1 MCGIVGYIGKNKA
14 KKFLVEGL
22 SMLEYRGYDSA
33 GISVVSDNIVKTC
46 KTKGKIIALQE
57 LLKTN
62 DIDGYLGIG
71 HTRWATHGVPSDN
84 NSHPHNNSSNT
95 ISIVHNGII
104 ENYSKLK
111 NSLEEAGYKFL
122 SDTDTEV
129 IVHLIDSYYEGNI
142 VEACRKAVK
151 DLEGSYALGVISSNE
166 PDKLVAIRKDSPLV
180 IGVNSDEKYIV
191 SDIPALLSRTRD
203 VYFLNDNEMA
213 ILTTDSVTIT
223 DYDGKVLN
231 RDLVHIEWDLDSA
244 SKEGYEDF
252 MLKEI
257 FEQPL
262 SVERTIG
269 SKIKL
274 GEKVNLENLKLD
286 AKSIKNIFIIAC
298 GTAAHAGMVGSRLIE
313 NLSHIP
319 TQTFLASEFR
329 YQEPLVDKSS
339 LCIFVSQSGETA
351 DTLGA
356 LKLCKELGARTLAI
370 TNVVGSSITR
380 EAMDVIYTYAGP
392 EIAVASTKAY
402 TSQLTIFYILALY
415 LAEQTETLD
424 IEKQENIKREILN
437 ISSNMKKILK
447 CLDSIKNIAKIIST
461 KKDVFFLGR
470 SLDYITAMEASLKLK
485 EISYI
490 HSEAFAAGE
499 LKHGPIAL
507 IEQDVPVICVCTN
520 KNLFDKMISNV
531 KEVKSRGAY
540 TIILSREKSDIDCAD
555 IILDI
560 PDTIDILM
568 PIISVIPL
576 QLLAYYVTK
585 IKNLDVDKPRN
596 LAKSVTVE

>member
-33 GISVVSDNIVKTC
+33 GISVVSDNIIKTC
-46 KTKGKIIALQE
+46 KTKGKIAVLQE
-57 LLKTN
+57 LLKTT
-62 DIDGYLGIG
+62 DIDGNLGIG
-71 HTRWATHGVPSDN
+71 HTRWATHGVPSDK
-84 NSHPHNNSSNT
+84 NSHPHNNMSNT

-104 ENYSKLK
+104 ENYVKLRA
-111 NSLEEAGYKFL
+111 SLEEAGYKFL
-122 SDTDTEV
+122 SETDTEV
-129 IVHLIDSYYEGNI
+129 IVHLIDSYYDGDI

-151 DLEGSYALGVISSNE
+151 DLEGSYALGVICSKE
-166 PDKLVAIRKDSPLV
+166 PDKLIAIRKDSPLV
-180 IGVNSDEKYIV
+180 IGVSEDEKYIV

-203 VYFLNDNEMA
+203 VYLINDKEMA
-213 ILTTDSVTIT
+213 VLTPNDVTIT
-223 DYDGKVLN
+223 DYDGNVLN

-244 SKEGYEDF
+244 SKEGYDDF

-257 FEQPL
+257 FEQPVA
-262 SVERTIG
+262 VERTIG

-274 GEKVNLENLKLD
+274 NEKVTLENINID
-286 AKSIKNIFIIAC
+286 AKSIKNILIVAC
-298 GTAAHAGMVGSRLIE
+298 GTASHAGMVGSRLIE
-313 NLSHIP
+313 NLAHIP
-319 TQTFLASEFR
+319 SQTYLASEFR
-329 YQEPLVDKSS
+329 YQNPLVDKNS

-380 EAMDVIYTYAGP
+380 EADDVIYTYAGP

-402 TSQLTIFYILALY
+402 TSQLVIFYILALY
-415 LAEQTETLD
+415 LAEQNNSIN
-424 IEKQENIKREILN
+424 IEQQENIKREILN
-437 ISSNMKKILK
+437 ISNNMKKVLK
-447 CLDSIKNIAKIIST
+447 DLDSIKNIAKIISA

-470 SLDYITAMEASLKLK
+470 SLDYVTALEASLKLK

-507 IEQDVPVICVCTN
+507 IENDVPVICICTN
-520 KNLFDKMISNV
+520 KALFDKMISNV
-531 KEVKSRGAY
+531 KEVKSRGAF
-540 TIILSREKSDIDCAD
+540 TIILARENSEVDCAD
-555 IILDI
+555 IIFNI
-560 PDTIDILM
+560 PDTMDIFM

-585 IKNLDVDKPRN
+585 IKNFDVDKPRN

>member
-1 MCGIVGYIGKNKA
+1 MCGIVGYIGKSGS

-33 GISVVSDNIVKTC
+33 GISVVSDNIIKTC
-46 KTKGKIIALQE
+46 KTKGKIAALKE

-62 DIDGYLGIG
+62 NIDGSLGIG
-71 HTRWATHGVPSDN
+71 HTRWATHGVPSDK
-84 NSHPHNNSSNT
+84 NSHPHNNISNT
-95 ISIVHNGII
+95 ISVVHNGII
-104 ENYSKLK
+104 ENYAKLK
-111 NSLEEAGYKFL
+111 HSLKQAGYKFK
-122 SDTDTEV
+122 SETDTEV
-129 IVHLIDSYYEGNI
+129 IVNLIDSYYEGDI
-142 VEACRKAVK
+142 VEACKNAIK
-151 DLEGSYALGVISSNE
+151 DLEGSYALGIICSNE
-166 PDKLVAIRKDSPLV
+166 PDKLIAIRKDSPLV

-213 ILTTDSVTIT
+213 ILTTDNVTIT
-223 DYDGKVLN
+223 DYNGKVLN
-231 RDLVHIEWDLDSA
+231 RELVHIEWNLDSA
-244 SKEGYEDF
+244 SKDGYDDF

-257 FEQPL
+257 FEQP
-262 SVERTIG
+262 SAIERTIG

-274 GEKVNLENLKLD
+274 NKKVDLENINID
-286 AKSIKNIFIIAC
+286 AKSIKNIFIVAC
-298 GTAAHAGMVGSRLIE
+298 GTASHAGMIGARLIE
-313 NLSHIP
+313 NLAHIP
-319 TQTFLASEFR
+319 AQTYIASEFR
-329 YQEPLVDKSS
+329 YQEPLVDKDS

-356 LKLCKELGARTLAI
+356 LKLCKELGARTIAI

-380 EAMDVIYTYAGP
+380 EADDVIYTYAGP

-415 LAEQTETLD
+415 LAEQKET
-424 IEKQENIKREILN
+424 INHEMQENIKREILN
-437 ISSNMKKILK
+437 ISSNMKKVLK
-447 CLDSIKNIAKIIST
+447 DLDTIENIAKIISI

-490 HSEAFAAGE
+490 HSESFAAGE

-507 IEQDVPVICVCTN
+507 VETDVPVVCICTN
-520 KNLFDKMISNV
+520 KSLFDKMISNV

-540 TIILSREKSDIDCAD
+540 TIILSRSNSEVDCAD
-555 IILDI
+555 ITLEI
-560 PDTIDILM
+560 PDVMDIFM
-568 PIISVIPL
+568 PIISIIPL
-576 QLLAYYVTK
+576 QLLSYYVAK